1 MKGDT
6 INKDISK
13 TQRMTG
19 LIENPIKYAAFM
31 DII

>member
-19 LIENPIKYAAFM
+19 FENPIKYAAFM